1 MLHKVEESSQWVKE
15 PIKIPI
21 DALIKGEEIY
31 GVICSQ
37 EFIISQESNSV
48 SQTSGVFPCKKNKTQ
63 KEDSKDLILFVKDL
77 FLLFFLSDC

>member
-1 MLHKVEESSQWVKE
+1 M
-15 PIKIPI
+15 
-21 DALIKGEEIY
+21 ALS
-31 GVICSQ
+31 VQ
-37 EFIISQESNSV
+37 FIISQESNSV